1 MSTISIARPLAGRQ
15 SFVERINTSGHEKAL
30 WIYLTIVVAHWL
42 EHIVQAFQVWV
53 LDMPRPESLGILG
66 LPFPWLVKSETMH
79 FTYAV
84 LMFVGLVM
92 LRRGFVGSAR
102 TWWTVSL
109 AIQGWHLVEHSVLQ
123 GQAILGLNLF
133 NSPVPS
139 SILQVWIPRVE
150 LHLLY
155 NGAVFLPMVVA
166 MWLHTR
172 PTQAHANQLQC
183 SCANP

>member
-1 MSTISIARPLAGRQ
+1 MTTISIAEPIGVRQ
-15 SFVERINTSGHEKAL
+15 RWIDRINSSSHETAL
-30 WIYLTIVVAHWL
+30 WIYMAIVLAHWM

-66 LPFPWLVKSETMH
+66 MAFPWLVKSETMH

-84 LMFVGLVM
+84 LMLVGLVL
-92 LRRGFVGSAR
+92 LRPGFLGSAR

-109 AIQGWHLVEHSVLQ
+109 AVQGWHLVEHSVLQ
-123 GQAILGLNLF
+123 AQAIVGQNLF
-133 NSPVPS
+133 SSPVPS
-139 SILQVWIPRVE
+139 SLLQVWVPRVE
-150 LHLLY
+150 LHLIY

-172 PTQAHANQLQC
+172 PNQAAAGELQC
-183 SCANP
+183 TCAHP